1 MARPVRVPTA
11 CNRHKLHAGPEAA
24 PYDRRRVG
32 GLLYTNFFD
41 QNFSSIV
48 NGIALGML
56 IFVLAIGL
64 SLIFGLL
71 DVINLAHGSL
81 YLLGTYFGYQLVER
95 RHLGFIAAAILSV
108 VFGVLLGLVLSA
120 LLRPIR
126 GR

>member
-1 MARPVRVPTA
+1 MQSPQGVYAGAPT
-11 CNRHKLHAGPEAA
+11 G
-24 PYDRRRVG
+24 PYDRRLVA
-32 GLLYTNFFD
+32 LVYANFFD

-71 DVINLAHGSL
+71 DIINLAHGSL
-81 YLLGTYFGYQLVER
+81 YLLGTYFGFQLVEQW
-95 RHLGFIAAAILSV
+95 GVPFIPAAVL
-108 VFGVLLGLVLSA
+108 VFAFGIGLGLVLHVF
-120 LLRPIR
+120 LRPIR